1 MKGLII
7 KDLIAL
13 KNRAKIFFILAAF
26 YIVYSIFMKDTN
38 ILGAMIIMFCT
49 MIPITTM
56 SYDEYYKWDKYAVS
70 LPVSRKT
77 IVFSKYIFGILFN
90 LAGVVIVAV
99 VYIFTANITV
109 ASAIGESLLT
119 LLGLCMISILFL
131 SITLPIMFKF
141 GVEKGRLLMMAVFF
155 TPTILIMLI
164 SKLNIAKPSE
174 QALQKLVLISPVIIL
189 VILLISIFVS
199 IRIFERKEL

>member
-1 MKGLII
+1 
-7 KDLIAL
+7 
-13 KNRAKIFFILAAF
+13 
-26 YIVYSIFMKDTN
+26 
-38 ILGAMIIMFCT
+38 
-49 MIPITTM
+49 M